1 MDLAFWLAIAA
12 AILCVAVAIYGES
25 KKDKNREKNDTSA
38 IKVCNNGSRDRHH
51 HGSSQQAVCF
61 TA

>member
-25 KKDKNREKNDTSA
+25 KKNKK
-38 IKVCNNGSRDRHH
+38 
-51 HGSSQQAVCF
+51 
-61 TA
+61 

>member
-25 KKDKNREKNDTSA
+25 KK
-38 IKVCNNGSRDRHH
+38 G
-51 HGSSQQAVCF
+51 
-61 TA
+61 